1 MSVTVLTIIHVLA
14 CLLLIGIVLLQQGK
28 GSDMGAAFGGGSSQT
43 VFGAD
48 GPMPLLSKVTTACAV
63 IFMLTCLSL
72 AYLSSHD
79 SSSSVM
85 NQIVVP
91 KADDNVIEKTLQP
104 VEDLTTKAVETAPAK
119 AEEAAK

>member
-1 MSVTVLTIIHVLA
+1 MSLTILTIIHVLA

-48 GPMPLLSKVTTACAV
+48 GPMPLLSKVTTGCAV
-63 IFMLTCLSL
+63 VFMLTCLGL
-72 AYLSSHD
+72 AYISAHN

-91 KADDNVIEKTLQP
+91 KANENAIEETLQP
-104 VEDLTTKAVETAPAK
+104 IEDLTTKAVETSPVTT
-119 AEEAAK
+119 EETTK

>member
-1 MSVTVLTIIHVLA
+1 MSVTILTIIHVLA

-48 GPMPLLSKVTTACAV
+48 GPMPMLSKVTTGCAIV
-63 IFMLTCLSL
+63 FMLTCLAL
-72 AYLSSHD
+72 AYVTAHN

-85 NQIVVP
+85 NKIVVP
-91 KADDNVIEKTLQP
+91 NADNVGIEQTLQP
-104 VEDLTTKAVETAPAK
+104 VKDLTTDPAATPPAP

>member
-1 MSVTVLTIIHVLA
+1 MSITVLTIIHVLA
-14 CLLLIGIVLLQQGK
+14 CLFMICVVLLQQGS

-48 GPMPLLSKVTTACAV
+48 GPMPLLSKVTTGCAV
-63 IFMLTCLSL
+63 VFMLTCLAL
-72 AYLSSHD
+72 AYVSAHN

-85 NQIVVP
+85 NKIVVP
-91 KADDNVIEKTLQP
+91 KTDEPVIEQTLQP
-104 VEDLTTKAVETAPAK
+104 VEDLTTEPTEATPAT

>member
-1 MSVTVLTIIHVLA
+1 MSITFLTIIHVLA
-14 CLLLIGIVLLQQGK
+14 CLLLIAIVLLQQGK

-48 GPMPLLSKVTTACAV
+48 GPMPMLSKVTTGCAV

-72 AYLSSHD
+72 AYVSAHN

-85 NQIVVP
+85 NKIVVP
-91 KADDNVIEKTLQP
+91 KTDGPVIEQTLQP
-104 VEDLTTKAVETAPAK
+104 VEDLTTAG
-119 AEEAAK
+119 EEAK

>member
-1 MSVTVLTIIHVLA
+1 MTLTVLTIIHVLA

-48 GPMPLLSKVTTACAV
+48 GPMPLLSKVTTGCAV

-72 AYLSSHD
+72 AYISAHD
-79 SSSSVM
+79 STNSIM
-85 NQIVVP
+85 NQISVP
-91 KADDNVIEKTLQP
+91 NAIESGKELNLQA
-104 VEDLTTKAVETAPAK
+104 VEDLTPK
-119 AEEAAK
+119 AEETSPAPAEEAK